1 MGSQTNVGP
10 RSPQSLF
17 FAIRLRP
24 KIEIGMRKD
33 VLPLDR
39 QGHEACHWL
48 GAPSAAQLC
57 NTKVIVGRS
66 GAAMVTRL
74 FGPRTPYY

>member
-1 MGSQTNVGP
+1 MP
-10 RSPQSLF
+10 
-17 FAIRLRP
+17 
-24 KIEIGMRKD
+24 KD

-57 NTKVIVGRS
+57 STKMIVGRS

-74 FGPRTPYY
+74 FGPRTVVLRIISKIG